1 MTTALDAV
9 TAAVSSIAPDVDPS
23 RLDDDLYE
31 DLGLDSMDLLNL
43 AAAIAEG
50 TGVEI
55 PERDYG
61 ELRTLRALA
70 DYVSAR
76 RP

>member
-9 TAAVSSIAPDVDPS
+9 TAALSSVAPDGDLS

-31 DLGLDSMDLLNL
+31 ELGLDSMDLLNL
-43 AAAIAEG
+43 AAAIAEC

-55 PERDYG
+55 AERDYG
-61 ELRTLRALA
+61 ELRTLRAVA
-70 DYVSAR
+70 ESVAAR
-76 RP
+76 QH